1 MDMTDEIETP
11 QTAPAAAPDLT
22 PGTRALLRTVYIM
35 GIILVLLLIAL
46 IGGIIWKATSRT
58 PKASEAAAVF
68 DLGLE
73 PGVAVT
79 GVELDGD
86 RMAVT
91 TSEGIVVVDLRRRR
105 VEARIGLRP

>member
-1 MDMTDEIETP
+1 MTDEIETP

-46 IGGIIWKATSRT
+46 VGGIIWKATNRS
-58 PKASEAAAVF
+58 PKSSEAAAVF
-68 DLGLE
+68 DLGLA

-79 GVELDGD
+79 GVELNGD
-86 RMAVT
+86 RLAVT
-91 TSEGIVVVDLRRRR
+91 TSEGIVIVDIRKRR

>member
-1 MDMTDEIETP
+1 MDMTDEIDTP
-11 QTAPAAAPDLT
+11 QAAPAAADLT

-35 GIILVLLLIAL
+35 GIVLVLLLIAL
-46 IGGIIWKATSRT
+46 IGGIIWKATNRT
-58 PKASEAAAVF
+58 PKASEAVAVF

-73 PGVAVT
+73 PGVAIT

-91 TSEGIVVVDLRRRR
+91 TSAGIVVVDLRRRR

>member
-1 MDMTDEIETP
+1 MTDEIETP
-11 QTAPAAAPDLT
+11 QAAPAADLT

-35 GIILVLLLIAL
+35 GIVLVLLLITL
-46 IGGIIWKATSRT
+46 IGGIIWKATNRT
-58 PKASEAAAVF
+58 PKASEAASVF

-79 GVELDGD
+79 GVERDGD

-91 TSEGIVVVDLRRRR
+91 TSEGSVVVDRRRRR